1 MAYRDPTFNANL
13 LTDLLGTYL
22 THNSQEREKYY
33 KAEQQGNRPQYRTV
47 DGNLVSIGR
56 DGQIT
61 TLMTKKVEEK
71 EPKFEDFPEID
82 AEGNPT
88 GRIIKGKFVGG
99 SKKDPKFNIPM
110 GYEGVGVK
118 QQFKPEDPDKEAK
131 NMEKENRSFARK
143 RIERL
148 LRIKNRTPNFNE
160 QMLIQSGLSFPSWN
174 EELNKELEFYQ
185 KFLGSNKYNIYG
197 VEQSAPTSEEV
208 KIPKENNPT
217 NEPEKLIRDMSLPN
231 NSKKI
236 NFFKDYNN

>member
-47 DGNLVSIGR
+47 DGNLVSIER

-61 TLMTKKVEEK
+61 TLMTKKVQEK
-71 EPKFEDFPEID
+71 EPKFEDFSKD
-82 AEGNPT
+82 GNVN
-88 GRIIKGKFVGG
+88 KGQFMGQNYISTEKDKNAGMPKGYKFV
-99 SKKDPKFNIPM
+99 SSRPL
-110 GYEGVGVK
+110 
-118 QQFKPEDPDKEAK
+118 FKPEDPDKEAK
-131 NMEKENRSFARK
+131 SMEKENRSFARK

-160 QMLIQSGLSFPSWN
+160 QMLIRSGLSFPSWN
-174 EELNKELEFYQ
+174 EELNKELKFYQ
-185 KFLGSNKYNIYG
+185 KILGSNKYNIYG

-208 KIPKENNPT
+208 KIPKQNDPT
-217 NEPEKLIRDMSLPN
+217 NEPMKIIGNMSLPN

>member
-71 EPKFEDFPEID
+71 EPKFEDFPEMD

-99 SKKDPKFNIPM
+99 SKKDPNFNIPM
-110 GYEGVGVK
+110 GYEGVGIK
-118 QQFKPEDPDKEAK
+118 QQFKQEDKEAK
-131 NMEKENRSFARK
+131 KRESIEDKNIRAMVSEAKRLRNLKDKNFDYITQQMIKSGMQPPAFTTENQAQLDFYENKLSELGFDRFGFEKS
-143 RIERL
+143 
-148 LRIKNRTPNFNE
+148 T
-160 QMLIQSGLSFPSWN
+160 
-174 EELNKELEFYQ
+174 
-185 KFLGSNKYNIYG
+185 
-197 VEQSAPTSEEV
+197 SAPKQKT
-208 KIPKENNPT
+208 
-217 NEPEKLIRDMSLPN
+217 R
-231 NSKKI
+231 KKI
-236 NFFKDYNN
+236 TY